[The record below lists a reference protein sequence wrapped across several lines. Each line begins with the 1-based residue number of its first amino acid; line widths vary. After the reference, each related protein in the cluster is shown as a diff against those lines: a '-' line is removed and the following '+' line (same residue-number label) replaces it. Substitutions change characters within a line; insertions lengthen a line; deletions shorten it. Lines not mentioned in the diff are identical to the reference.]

1 MAYTPELSMNG
12 SATLRRLSWFQGQP
26 MTKTLERLVVV
37 AAKKSAENEPGAV
50 CSACKDQSKCPVC
63 AFNPQ
68 TRIHD

>member
-1 MAYTPELSMNG
+1 MAYTPELSMIG

-26 MTKTLERLVVV
+26 MTKTLEMLVASV
-37 AAKKSAENEPGAV
+37 AEQSAQNEPGAV

-68 TRIHD
+68 TSICD

>member
-26 MTKTLERLVVV
+26 MTKTLEMLV
-37 AAKKSAENEPGAV
+37 ASTAKKSAQDEPGAV
-50 CSACKDQSKCPVC
+50 CSACKDQSKCLVC
-63 AFNPQ
+63 AFSPQ